1 LREHF
6 QEEQTMSDGRIG
18 DGMEHVQVL
27 AGEIG
32 KRNTG
37 SEGERRAAEY
47 MCEQLKSWG
56 FAEVGTEPFQA
67 KGWDFECCSLEAEGI
82 GTLDALPIE
91 YSGSTLEEGVEG
103 ELVVCESPGDVEM
116 VEVRDR
122 ILLVN
127 GGIPAA
133 AALLERGAAGLIV
146 ASSDKPRA
154 WHLIYGPEQPLAGKL
169 PMVTVGFGDAVELL
183 KRGVTRLRLK
193 VKTTIGEV
201 TGLNVVG
208 TLPGQTARRLNVS
221 GHYDSVVSGPAA
233 ADNATGAACAL
244 EVAHALSRQPLNSA
258 LDVAIFSA
266 EEIGLYG
273 AEAYVQGR
281 EELLQQTEL
290 GVYFDGQGDFLGRN
304 NIHALGQEGLAEMV
318 REISR
323 EIGYQVDVRHHF
335 TGLDQV
341 FLSAHGVPT
350 LWFQRGPQL
359 TWHTP
364 ADGVEDVS
372 PEAMRRS
379 IGAAVEIL
387 RQVDAQPDC
396 FPGGIPEEQTRR
408 IEEYLAKGAPVW

>member
-1 LREHF
+1 
-6 QEEQTMSDGRIG
+6 MIDGEIG

-37 SEGERRAAEY
+37 SKGERRAAEY
-47 MCEQLKSWG
+47 MCAQLESWG

-67 KGWDFECCSLEAEGI
+67 NGWDFESCSVEAEEM
-82 GTLDALPIE
+82 GTVDALPIE
-91 YSGSTLEEGVEG
+91 YSGSTPDQGAEG
-103 ELVVCESPGDVEM
+103 ELVVCESPGDVGM
-116 VEVRDR
+116 VEVRNK

-127 GGIPAA
+127 DGIPAA
-133 AALLERGAAGLIV
+133 EALLEGGAAGLIV
-146 ASSDKPRA
+146 AASNRSRA

-183 KRGVTRLRLK
+183 KRGVTKLRLK

-208 TLPGQTARRLNVS
+208 SLPGQNARRLNIS

-244 EVAHALSRQPLNSA
+244 EVAHALSQQPLSSA
-258 LDVAIFSA
+258 LDVVIFSA

-281 EELLQQTEL
+281 RESLQQTEL
-290 GVYFDGQGDFLGRN
+290 GIYFDGQGDFLGRN
-304 NIHALGQEGLAEMV
+304 NIHVLGQEKLSEMV
-318 REISR
+318 SQISR
-323 EIGYQVDVRHHF
+323 TIGYQVDVRHHF

-341 FLSAHGVPT
+341 FLSARGVPT

-364 ADGVEDVS
+364 ADVVEDVS

-379 IGAAVEIL
+379 IGAAVEIF
-387 RQVDAQPDC
+387 RQVDANPGC
-396 FPGGIPEEQTRR
+396 FPGGIPEDQARR
-408 IEEYLAKGAPVW
+408 IEEYLANGAPVW

>member
-1 LREHF
+1 
-6 QEEQTMSDGRIG
+6 MIDGGMG
-18 DGMEHVQVL
+18 DGMEHVQML
-27 AGEIG
+27 AGQIG

-47 MCEQLKSWG
+47 MCQQLKSWG
-56 FAEVGTEPFQA
+56 LEEVGTEPFQA
-67 KGWDFECCSLEAEGI
+67 KGWDFESCSLEAAGM

-91 YSGSTLEEGVEG
+91 YSGSTPEEGIEA
-103 ELVVCESPGDVEM
+103 ELVVCESAGDVGM
-116 VEVRDR
+116 VEVRDK
-122 ILLVN
+122 ILLIN
-127 GGIPAA
+127 DSIPAA
-133 AALLERGAAGLIV
+133 AALLEGGAAGLIV
-146 ASSDKPRA
+146 ASSNRSRA

-169 PMVTVGFGDAVELL
+169 PMVTIGFGDAVELL
-183 KRGVTRLRLK
+183 KRGVTRLRLQ
-193 VKTTIGEV
+193 VETTIGEV

-208 TLPGQTARRLNVS
+208 TLPGRSERRLNVS

-244 EVAHALSRQPLNSA
+244 EVVRALTRLPLDSA
-258 LDVAIFSA
+258 VDVAIFSA

-281 EELLQQTEL
+281 EKLLEKTEL

-304 NIHALGQEGLAEMV
+304 NIHALGQEGLAALV
-318 REISR
+318 RQISQK
-323 EIGYQVDVRHHF
+323 IGYQVDVRHHF

-372 PEAMRRS
+372 PQAMRRS

-387 RQVDAQPDC
+387 RQVDAQPNS
-396 FPGGIPEEQTRR
+396 FPGGIPEDQARR